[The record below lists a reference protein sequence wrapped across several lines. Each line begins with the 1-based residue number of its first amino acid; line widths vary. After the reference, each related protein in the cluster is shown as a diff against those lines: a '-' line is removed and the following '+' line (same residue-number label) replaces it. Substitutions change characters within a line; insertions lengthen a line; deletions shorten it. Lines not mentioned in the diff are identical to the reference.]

1 MTIRSL
7 CFTIVICMT
16 GTTPKRLYTA
26 EKNIIPIVSGSL
38 KTVLILKHLILP
50 LTHEVLV
57 THRTKVLNMKST

>member
-16 GTTPKRLYTA
+16 GTTLKRLYTTK
-26 EKNIIPIVSGSL
+26 KNIIPIESGSL
-38 KTVLILKHLILP
+38 KTVIILKTLILP

-57 THRTKVLNMKST
+57 THHTKVLNMKST

>member
-16 GTTPKRLYTA
+16 RTTPKRLYTA

-50 LTHEVLV
+50 LTHEVLGPTV
-57 THRTKVLNMKST
+57 RRS